1 MGAKKKKQKT
11 NQAASDES
19 QQHAFKNRAAALRE
33 VPSEWVPGQGAAEA
47 LFKQKVNKW
56 LGELQFILFPYVLP
70 R

>member
-1 MGAKKKKQKT
+1 MRAKKKKKKK
-11 NQAASDES
+11 QAASDES

-33 VPSEWVPGQGAAEA
+33 VPSKWVHGRGAAEA